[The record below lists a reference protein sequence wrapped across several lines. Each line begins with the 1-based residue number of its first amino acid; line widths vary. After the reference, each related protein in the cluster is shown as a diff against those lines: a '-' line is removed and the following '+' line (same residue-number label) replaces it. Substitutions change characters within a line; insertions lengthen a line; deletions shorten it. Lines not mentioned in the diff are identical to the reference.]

1 MALLLGWDMG
11 DIVLCTQLTVGW
23 QLEENVQGSGQQ
35 IAKIA
40 V

>member
-1 MALLLGWDMG
+1 MALLLGWDVG
-11 DIVLCTQLTVGW
+11 SIVLCTQFTVGW
-23 QLEENVQGSGQQ
+23 QLKENVQGSGQQ